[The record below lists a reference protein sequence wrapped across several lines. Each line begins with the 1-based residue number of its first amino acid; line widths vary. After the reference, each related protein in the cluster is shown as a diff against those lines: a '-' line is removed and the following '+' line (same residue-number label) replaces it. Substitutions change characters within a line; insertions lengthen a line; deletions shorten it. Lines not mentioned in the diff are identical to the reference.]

1 MRTSSRTATGG
12 HTGVL
17 RTDAGG
23 RLVVRRV
30 RIRVVKGPDRGE
42 ERLLEGGSLFV
53 GKHGASDLVLTDDT
67 VSRQHAE
74 LTLLDRGVRVR
85 DLDSKNGTF
94 FGGSRVESV
103 VVPVPCEVRVGDT
116 RLELYAD
123 DESLPEA
130 PPERTELAG
139 LVGESAAM
147 RRVLGLAE
155 RVAAT
160 SVPVLIEGEEGVGK
174 SALAAAIH
182 RSSSRR
188 NQPLV
193 ALDAGEAGAVHR
205 VPEAFASA
213 SLGTLVIER
222 VDHAARPTAE
232 AIVRELASVPGAG
245 EAASDLAPRVIATSR
260 ADLRERVVE
269 GAFPRDLY
277 FLVAAVR
284 IVIPPLR
291 ERIED
296 VPRLVSRIVQSLGRS
311 GVTLTEKDLGVALRS
326 DYRGNVR
333 ELEMLGEGAL
343 SRRGPPAGATSTE
356 PPLAVDDEALAD
368 LPYKD
373 AKEQVVDAFTRRY
386 LEQLLDRHD
395 GNVSRA
401 AEEAGL
407 GRNHLTRLL
416 QKHGLK

>member
-1 MRTSSRTATGG
+1 MVPVLKTHTQ
-12 HTGVL
+12 TGVL

-30 RIRVVKGPDRGE
+30 RVRVVKGPDRGE
-42 ERLLEGGSLFV
+42 ERLLDAGSLFV
-53 GKHGASDLVLTDDT
+53 GKHGASDLVLTDET
-67 VSRQHAE
+67 VSRRHAE

-94 FGGSRVESV
+94 FGGSRIESA

-116 RLELYAD
+116 RIELVAD
-123 DESLPEA
+123 DAALPEA

-160 SVPVLIEGEEGVGK
+160 GVPVLIEGEQGVGK

-182 RSSSRR
+182 RVSGRPR
-188 NQPLV
+188 EALV
-193 ALDAGEAGAVHR
+193 LLDAGDAGAAER
-205 VPEAFASA
+205 VGEAFAA
-213 SLGTLVIER
+213 AGLGTLVIER
-222 VDHAARPTAE
+222 VDMAARPVAE
-232 AIVRELASVPGAG
+232 AIVRELSGVPGAG
-245 EAASDLAPRVIATSR
+245 ERGCRVIATAR
-260 ADLRERVVE
+260 ADLRERVE
-269 GAFPRDLY
+269 QGAFPRDLY
-277 FLVAAVR
+277 FSIGAVR
-284 IVIPPLR
+284 IAIPPLR
-291 ERIED
+291 ERLED
-296 VPRLVSRIVQSLGRS
+296 VPRLVSRIAQALGRA
-311 GVTLTEKDLGVALRS
+311 GVTLTEADLGVALRS
-326 DYRGNVR
+326 EYPGNVR
-333 ELEMLGEGAL
+333 ELAMVVEGAL
-343 SRRGPPAGATSTE
+343 SRREALGGASEEAPA
-356 PPLAVDDEALAD
+356 LVVDDEALAE
-368 LPYKD
+368 LPYKE

-386 LEQLLDRHD
+386 LEQLLERHD
-395 GNVSRA
+395 GNVSHA